1 MAFSCVA
8 ALLVVLAVTHGCEA
22 VSLVRRDAPSDVD
35 KLTQLIEN
43 MSASITAATQ
53 EMVDKMKALEMTGTA
68 QAYMEDSR
76 AKIQPLVEQVQA
88 EATKLQ
94 EQVKP
99 YISNIEEHIRPLTDN
114 FNSHVKPLTD
124 NFHEQV
130 KPLTDM
136 MEKLFQQEI
145 LLTKPL
151 RNPSNTREISHF

>member
-1 MAFSCVA
+1 M
-8 ALLVVLAVTHGCEA
+8 LVINSSSGAIKGRTAGTVRSPGCDA

-53 EMVDKMKALEMTGTA
+53 EMVDKMKALEMTSTA
-68 QAYMEDSR
+68 HAYSR
-76 AKIQPLVEQVQA
+76 TKIQPLVEQVQA
-88 EATKLQ
+88 EAAKLQ

-124 NFHEQV
+124 NFHQQV

-136 MEKLFQQEI
+136 MEKLFQQVVDQSKA
-145 LLTKPL
+145 LLP
-151 RNPSNTREISHF
+151 PQ